1 MTGLST
7 QQVAQSRAQHGENV
21 LTPPPR
27 IPWWQEFLSKFEDP
41 VIRILIIAAVISFGV
56 GLLEKHISIESIGI
70 VIAILLAT
78 GLAFWN
84 ERKANAEFDVLNTTS
99 DEVAVKVMRDGGIT
113 TVGRKEIVVGDIV
126 LLDQGDE
133 VPADGLLLEAT
144 SLEVNEAAFTGE
156 SVPARKNAGES
167 LGGTFASNQLLRS
180 TMVVDG
186 GGVYEVQ
193 QVGDATQIGQIA
205 KESTEDT
212 GEKSPLNQQLERLAK
227 WIGVL
232 GFAIAAGTFAALI
245 LRGALLGEL
254 RLDSGQWFVALAG
267 MAAVGVA
274 LVPIWLPLIYDFFEL
289 TGREKEPPA
298 WLENGAKTWLVSLGL
313 GALTFAVLVGVGILL
328 KQVPSSPAN
337 WLPLSII
344 ERFLQFFMIAVTI
357 IVVAVPEGL
366 AMSVTLSLAYS
377 MRRMTATN
385 CLVRKM
391 DACETI
397 GAATHICSDK
407 TGTLTMNE
415 MRVQEG
421 YFGHTDKTLGASP
434 NWNASGIPNDLI
446 FEGIAVNS
454 TANLGHVTAKGQGEP
469 VDADKDGKIDVI
481 GNPTEGA
488 MLLWMNAQNSNYESV
503 RHEFQNAK
511 QWPFLTERK
520 FMGTVGSSKNGTTLH
535 VKGAPDI
542 VLARC
547 DTMQTANGV
556 QPLNVGVRDQ
566 ILAAIAD
573 CSSRGMRTLA
583 LAVKS
588 GSGISPDAELLEV
601 GQGLTWLGFVAIADP
616 VRPEVKDA
624 VEKCRIAGI
633 QVKIVTG
640 DNPYT
645 ASEIGRQIGLF
656 GDGPEAQRAGA
667 RPGEPMPADVMLGPD
682 FAALSDEEALVASS
696 RLKVLARA
704 RPADKLRLVNSLAK
718 QDAVV
723 AVTGDGTNDAPALN
737 QAAVG
742 LAMGKAG
749 TAVAKEAADMILLDD
764 SFGTITTAVKWGRA
778 LYLNIQKFILFQ
790 LTINVVACGIA
801 FLGPFIGL
809 ELPLTVMQML
819 WVNLIMDTFAALA
832 LATEP
837 PEPNVMNQ
845 KPRGANDFIVTPE
858 MMRKIFTVGLIFLA
872 LMIAALRFPVFSE
885 RAIVDIDK
893 PARTAQTQNTPQ
905 NGTSQ
910 NEVPRAEGQALP
922 AQNATNEVA
931 ANTTEKGRA
940 PSEIDRGTKETTA
953 FFTFFVLLQ
962 FWNQFNARTLGSN
975 RSAFSG
981 ILANPYFL
989 SVSALILVGQFL
1001 IVQFGGQAFRVVP
1014 LDASMWI
1021 KLLVVTSLVLWIGEI
1036 VRFIARLSGPKTS
1049 ASAPVAVRTTG

>member
-1 MTGLST
+1 MKLTGLTSP
-7 QQVAQSRAQHGENV
+7 QVQQSRQQHGANV

-41 VIRILIIAAVISFGV
+41 VIRILMIAAAISFGI
-56 GLLEKHISIESIGI
+56 GLLEGHLSIESIGI

-99 DEVAVKVMRDGGIT
+99 DDVLVKVMRDGGIT
-113 TVGRKEIVVGDIV
+113 TTARKDVVVGDVVI
-126 LLDQGDE
+126 LDQGDE
-133 VPADGLLLEAT
+133 IPADGRVLEAT

-156 SVPARKNAGES
+156 SMPARKNAGENQ
-167 LGGTFASNQLLRS
+167 GGTFASNQLLRS

-186 GGVYEVQ
+186 HGVVEVEK
-193 QVGDATQIGQIA
+193 VGDATQIGQIA
-205 KESTEDT
+205 RESTEDT
-212 GEKSPLNQQLERLAK
+212 GEKSPLNQQLERLSK

-232 GFAIAAGTFAALI
+232 GFGIAAGTFLALI
-245 LRGALLGEL
+245 ARGVLLGEL
-254 RLDSGQWFVALAG
+254 VLNSSQWIVALAG
-267 MAAVGVA
+267 LVGVGIA
-274 LVPIWLPLIYDFFEL
+274 LTPVWLPLIYDFFEL

-298 WLENGAKTWLVSLGL
+298 WLENGVKTWLSLFVLGL
-313 GALTFAVLVGVGILL
+313 VTFGILIGIGIAAG
-328 KQVPSSPAN
+328 QVPRSPSN
-337 WLPLSII
+337 WLPLPVI
-344 ERFLQFFMIAVTI
+344 ETLLRFFMIAVTI

-385 CLVRKM
+385 CLVRQM

-421 YFGHTDKTLGASP
+421 YFGHTDKNAAAGQS
-434 NWNASGIPNDLI
+434 WNQTPATVPFLY
-446 FEGIAVNS
+446 EAIAINS
-454 TANLGHVTAKGQGEP
+454 TANLGEVSAQGQSEP
-469 VDADKDGKIDVI
+469 QSGKIGVI

-488 MLLWMNAQNSNYESV
+488 LLLWMHDSAADYQQAREG
-503 RHEFQNAK
+503 FQIAH
-511 QWPFLTERK
+511 QWPFSTERK
-520 FMGTVGSSKNGTTLH
+520 FMGTLGTSSHGNLLH

-547 DTMQTANGV
+547 ETQLTSGGEV
-556 QPLNVGVRDQ
+556 PLNVAARDQ

-583 LAVKS
+583 FAFKS
-588 GSGISPDAELLEV
+588 GEGLSPDADLLEV
-601 GQGLTWLGFVAIADP
+601 AQGLTWTGFVAIADP

-624 VEKCRIAGI
+624 VARCRAAGI
-633 QVKIVTG
+633 EVKIVTG

-656 GDGPEAQRAGA
+656 GADNERAGA
-667 RPGEPMPADVMLGPD
+667 RPGEPMPDDVMLGTD
-682 FAALSDEEALVASS
+682 FAALSDEGAEAAAQRV
-696 RLKVLARA
+696 KVLARA

-718 QDAVV
+718 RDAVV

-749 TAVAKEAADMILLDD
+749 TAVAKEASDIILLDD
-764 SFGTITTAVKWGRA
+764 SFGSIATAVKWGRA

-801 FLGPFIGL
+801 LLGPFIGI

-837 PEPNVMNQ
+837 PEERVMEQ
-845 KPRGANDFIVTPE
+845 KPRGAEDFIVSPE
-858 MMRKIFTVGLIFLA
+858 MLRKIFAVGLIFIA
-872 LMIAALRFPVFSE
+872 LLIVAIRLPIFSE
-885 RAIVDIDK
+885 RAL
-893 PARTAQTQNTPQ
+893 TQI
-905 NGTSQ
+905 
-910 NEVPRAEGQALP
+910 PREELA
-922 AQNATNEVA
+922 
-931 ANTTEKGRA
+931 
-940 PSEIDRGTKETTA
+940 RGTVETTA

-962 FWNQFNARTLGSN
+962 FWNQFNARTLGSSK
-975 RSAFSG
+975 SAFSG
-981 ILANPYFL
+981 ILENPYFL
-989 SVSALILVGQFL
+989 SICAAILLGQIL
-1001 IVQFGGQAFRVVP
+1001 IVTFGGQAFRVVP
-1014 LDASMWI
+1014 LSIPMWVTLI
-1021 KLLVVTSLVLWIGEI
+1021 GVTSMVLWIGEL
-1036 VRFIARLSGPKTS
+1036 VRFIARMSGPK
-1049 ASAPVAVRTTG
+1049 AAPVAANRAPVAQ

>member
-1 MTGLST
+1 MKLTGLTS
-7 QQVAQSRAQHGENV
+7 QQVEQSRATHGANM

-41 VIRILIIAAVISFGV
+41 VIRILIIAALISFGV

-113 TVGRKEIVVGDIV
+113 TVGRKEIVVGDVV

-133 VPADGLLLEAT
+133 IPADGHVLEAT

-156 SVPARKNAGES
+156 SLPARKNAGENQ
-167 LGGTFASNQLLRS
+167 GGTFDSNQLLRS

-186 GGVYEVQ
+186 GGVLQVEK
-193 QVGDATQIGQIA
+193 VGDATQIGQIA

-212 GEKSPLNQQLERLAK
+212 GDISPLNQQLGRLSK

-232 GFAIAAGTFAALI
+232 GFAIAAGTFIALI
-245 LRGALLGEL
+245 LRGYLTGEL
-254 RLDSGQWFVALAG
+254 ALSGSQWFVAVAG
-267 MAAVGVA
+267 LVAAGVA
-274 LVPIWLPLIYDFFEL
+274 LTPVWLPLVYDFFEL
-289 TGREKEPPA
+289 TGREKESPA
-298 WLENGAKTWLVSLGL
+298 WLENGAKTWLVLFVLGL
-313 GALTFAVLVGVGILL
+313 LTFALLMGIGIALG
-328 KQVPSSPAN
+328 QIPSSPAN
-337 WLPLSII
+337 WLPLSAL

-377 MRRMTATN
+377 MRRMTASN

-421 YFGHTDKTLGASP
+421 YFGHTDKNAAQNGG
-434 NWNASGIPNDLI
+434 WNQSKIADNFV
-446 FEGIAVNS
+446 FEAMAVNS
-454 TANLGHVTAKGQGEP
+454 TANLGQVSAAGQGEP
-469 VDADKDGKIDVI
+469 RDADKDGKLDII

-488 MLLWMNAQNSNYESV
+488 MLLWMGAKGTDYAAL
-503 RHEFQNAK
+503 RGEFQSQK
-511 QWPFLTERK
+511 QWPFSTERK
-520 FMGTVGSSKNGTTLH
+520 FMATLGTSAQGNTFH

-547 DTMQTANGV
+547 ATRQTAEGQAPFS
-556 QPLNVGVRDQ
+556 QPQRDQ

-573 CSSRGMRTLA
+573 CSARGMRTLA
-583 LAVKS
+583 FAAKS
-588 GSGISPDAELLEV
+588 GNGVSPEADLVEEAQNLN
-601 GQGLTWLGFVAIADP
+601 WLGFVAIADP

-633 QVKIVTG
+633 EVKIVTG

-656 GDGPEAQRAGA
+656 GAGPEAQTAGA
-667 RPGEPMPADVMLGPD
+667 RPGEAMPNDVMLGPD
-682 FAALSDEEALVASS
+682 FAALSDAEATQAAL

-704 RPADKLRLVNSLAK
+704 RPADKLRLVNSLAN
-718 QDAVV
+718 QGAVV

-749 TAVAKEAADMILLDD
+749 TAVAKEASDMILLDD
-764 SFGTITTAVKWGRA
+764 SFGTIATAVKWGRA

-801 FLGPFIGL
+801 FLGPFIGI

-837 PEPNVMNQ
+837 PEPNVMNNA
-845 KPRGANDFIVTPE
+845 PRGPQDFIVTPE
-858 MMRKIFTVGLIFLA
+858 MMRKIFSIGLIFLA
-872 LMIAALRFPVFSE
+872 LMILALKIPVFSE
-885 RAIVDIDK
+885 RTITLI
-893 PARTAQTQNTPQ
+893 P
-905 NGTSQ
+905 S
-910 NEVPRAEGQALP
+910 
-922 AQNATNEVA
+922 
-931 ANTTEKGRA
+931 
-940 PSEIDRGTKETTA
+940 SEIARGTMETTA

-962 FWNQFNARTLGSN
+962 FWNQFNARTLGSV
-975 RSAFSG
+975 RSAFDG

-989 SVSALILVGQFL
+989 SVSALILVGQIL
-1001 IVQFGGQAFRVVP
+1001 IVTFGGQAFRVVP
-1014 LDASMWI
+1014 LSVDMWI
-1021 KLLVVTSLVLWIGEI
+1021 KLLAVTSLVLWIGEI
-1036 VRFIARLSGPKTS
+1036 ARFIARMGGPKTP
-1049 ASAPVAVRTTG
+1049 APQVVNPANAVRV